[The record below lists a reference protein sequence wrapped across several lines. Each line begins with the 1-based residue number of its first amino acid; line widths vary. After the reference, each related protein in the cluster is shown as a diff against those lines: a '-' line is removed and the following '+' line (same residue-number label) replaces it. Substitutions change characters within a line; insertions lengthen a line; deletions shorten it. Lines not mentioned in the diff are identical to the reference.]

1 MQNNLEDVKDLTL
14 EDLVQLHEQFKQ
26 ESEVL
31 EAGIQ
36 TIKDELLDRLKAMKL
51 SGTKTKNG
59 YLISKI
65 IKKTYAQAEIGQA
78 RELGAVQTKEVI
90 DTGKIK
96 QLVEKGIDIRGVKTI
111 AYISVKLAS

>member
-1 MQNNLEDVKDLTL
+1 MQNNLEDVKDLTP

-59 YLISKI
+59 YLVAKV
-65 IKKTYAQAEIGQA
+65 IKKSYNQAEIGQA
-78 RELGAVQTKEVI
+78 RELGATTQKEVV

-96 QLVEKGIDIRGVKTI
+96 QLIEKGIEVRGVKTI
-111 AYISVKLAS
+111 MYVTIKQA

>member
-1 MQNNLEDVKDLTL
+1 MQSNLEDVKDLTL
-14 EDLVQLHEQFKQ
+14 EDLAQLHEQFKQ
-26 ESEVL
+26 EAEVL

-36 TIKDELLDRLKAMKL
+36 TIKDELLDRLKEMKL

-59 YLISKI
+59 YLVTKI

-78 RELGAVQTKEVI
+78 RELGATQTKEVI

-96 QLVEKGIDIRGVKTI
+96 QLVEKGIEIKGVKTL
-111 AYISVKLAS
+111 AYVSIKSTS